1 MYAPIPSEGST
12 KGTIYA
18 SDNHC
23 SAPYVLTVR
32 DACIDHGPA
41 YGPSGRTDT
50 WHILRARG
58 PLNTRANVRTSVVNL
73 ERCLMLCQILERRFV
88 SYNCGLR

>member
-58 PLNTRANVRTSVVNL
+58 TLNTRANVDTNVGRQSGT
-73 ERCLMLCQILERRFV
+73 MLHAVPNSRKAVCFL
-88 SYNCGLR
+88 

>member
-41 YGPSGRTDT
+41 YGPSGRTDI

-58 PLNTRANVRTSVVNL
+58 TLDTRSNGDTNVGRQSGT
-73 ERCLMLCQILERRFV
+73 MLCRILERRFV
-88 SYNCGLR
+88 SYSCALR